1 MKDRDHEEGPRHV
14 RKPGMESPQMVR
26 SADGTPIAL
35 WRSGSG
41 PPIIA
46 VHGGAGDH
54 TSFAAVAALLEGD
67 FTVYAMDRRG
77 RGASGDGP
85 SYGLE
90 REVEDVLAA
99 LEAVGDPAYLYG
111 HSFGGGS
118 AWLAARRFPRLA
130 GLALYEG
137 GLRSESSPSYSEA
150 FIEELER
157 LVRNGRGE
165 DALVKFLRAPGIVTD
180 TEIAAMK
187 QSPRWPTR
195 VAIAPTIARELR
207 ATNGHVVTAAECAA
221 MPTRVLLLAG
231 SETLPAR
238 RDPFLSFAEFLP
250 DVRVFDLP
258 GQGHAANQT
267 APALVADALRSGF
280 LGGGSLGEGQR
291 SAQTT

>member
-1 MKDRDHEEGPRHV
+1 
-14 RKPGMESPQMVR
+14 MESPQMVR

-35 WRSGSG
+35 WRDGGG
-41 PPIIA
+41 PPLIA

-54 TSFAAVAALLEGD
+54 TSFTAVAALLEGD
-67 FTVYAMDRRG
+67 FTVYSMDRRG

-99 LEAVGDPAYLYG
+99 LEAVGGPAYLYG
-111 HSFGGGS
+111 HSFGGGC
-118 AWLAARRFPRLA
+118 AWLAALRYPRLS

-137 GLRSESSPSYSEA
+137 GLRSPASPSYSDA
-150 FIEELER
+150 FIEDLER
-157 LVRNGRGE
+157 LVRNGRSE

-180 TEIAAMK
+180 AEIAAMK
-187 QSPRWPTR
+187 QSPLWPTR
-195 VAIAPTIARELR
+195 VAIAPTIARELW
-207 ATNGHVVTAAECAA
+207 ATNGHVVTATECAA
-221 MPTRVLLLAG
+221 MTTRVLLLAG

-238 RDPFLSFAEFLP
+238 RGPFLSFAEFLP

-280 LGGGSLGEGQR
+280 LGGDTLADGPST
-291 SAQTT
+291 AQAT